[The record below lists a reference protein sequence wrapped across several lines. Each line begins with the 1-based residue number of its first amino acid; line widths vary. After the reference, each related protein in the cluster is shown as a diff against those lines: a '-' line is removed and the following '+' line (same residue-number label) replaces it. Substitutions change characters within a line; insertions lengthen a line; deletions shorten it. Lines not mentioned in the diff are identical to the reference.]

1 MSLSGAQ
8 TRDGANLTL
17 LDTTTITAAVTGV
30 TTTPIADLDGVKYI
44 GLIGVFTY
52 GSGGTTLKVWLQ
64 TTFDNGVTWVDV
76 LNLAYTTATLTKV
89 GSVATYIGLTPATP
103 TDATLADNTAN
114 QGLIGDQ
121 IRLKYTSTGTYAA
134 STTIKVSAVVKG

>member
-1 MSLSGAQ
+1 MALSGAQ
-8 TRDGANLTL
+8 YGDGANLTL
-17 LDTTTITAAVTGV
+17 LDTTTITAAVTGT
-30 TTTPIADLDGVKYI
+30 TTTPVTDLDGTKYI
-44 GLIGVFTY
+44 GVIGVFTY

-64 TTFDNGVTWVDV
+64 TTFDNGTTWVDV
-76 LNLAYTTATLTKV
+76 LNFAFTTASLTKV
-89 GSVATYIGLTPATP
+89 GSVAAYIGLTPATN

-121 IRLKYTSTGTYAA
+121 IRLKYTSTGIYAA